1 MSLLQE
7 KLLSALGD
15 KRQLIA
21 ERDVLRVSGQIPLSQ
36 GGNDFSTAR
45 QLVLE
50 WVKERSGGTL
60 PKEAWDFEDFRTDL
74 AGRNTECLS
83 QEFDGLEIWAVRAED
98 PDGTVAGRNWKTEV
112 VLAKEQSNRL
122 RFSLRLR
129 VSSHVADQEF
139 TPASP
144 GLVSSLIQSV
154 GMRLGG
160 HNFNLAPLSVRDH
173 TSYDLFIE
181 HLLSPSR
188 KTPLVVQSF
197 VPNQRMIAN
206 NGLCRRL
213 AGIAHVYSLSPVFAR
228 KLSDEIGKEMSVF
241 DGGIRIYAPDF
252 EKSDEP
258 SIHRLF
264 LRRFIQ
270 QGENYKVVARHIA
283 QDVAALGMRTNQIGK
298 EVLSFSDVSAALH
311 KHRSEERDAAL
322 STGQSENSDALIE
335 SLKKQVQSLE
345 AQVDDAK
352 EMEAIALEEN
362 EIFLARA
369 EEAEARARNITGQIQ
384 YLKANSQKPKEATD
398 DHVSRPSDWGDFAK
412 WVEREFAGQIV
423 LTGAAK
429 REIKKAKFTKID
441 LACDCIEWL
450 SKEGIS
456 TRIAGADGTST
467 REAQVAEG
475 AIHAHCGGDAYDFD
489 WEGQRH
495 TADWHIKGSSSRD
508 PKLCLRIYFA
518 WDDQS
523 QQIIISHMPS
533 HRTTSMS

>member
-1 MSLLQE
+1 MSIIKE

-15 KRQLIA
+15 RRQQIT

-83 QEFDGLEIWAVRAED
+83 QQFDGLAIWAVRAED
-98 PDGTVAGRNWKTEV
+98 PDKNVAGRNWKTEV
-112 VLAKEQSNRL
+112 VLTKEQSNRV

-129 VSSHVADQEF
+129 VSSHLADQEF

-144 GLVSSLIQSV
+144 KLVSSLIQSV
-154 GMRLGG
+154 GLRLGG
-160 HNFNLAPLSVRDH
+160 HTCNLKPLSVNDH

-181 HLLSPSR
+181 HLQSPGR
-188 KTPLVVQSF
+188 KTPLVVQSYI
-197 VPNQRMIAN
+197 PNQPMIATEP
-206 NGLCRRL
+206 LCRRL
-213 AGIAHVYSLSPVFAR
+213 AGIAHVYSLSPGFAR
-228 KLSDEIGKEMSVF
+228 KLSDEIGKELSVF
-241 DGGIRIYAPDF
+241 DGGIRVYAPDF

-270 QGENYKVVARHIA
+270 QGENHKVVARHIA

-311 KHRSEERDAAL
+311 KHRSQERDAAL
-322 STGQSENSDALIE
+322 STGESENSDALIE
-335 SLKKQVQSLE
+335 SLKNQVQSLE
-345 AQVDDAK
+345 AQVNDAK
-352 EMEAIALEEN
+352 EMEAVALEEN
-362 EIFLARA
+362 DILLKRA
-369 EEAEARARNITGQIQ
+369 EEAEARARNVTIQIQ
-384 YLKANSQKPKEATD
+384 YLKANSQKPKEVAESR
-398 DHVSRPSDWGDFAK
+398 VSRPSGWGDFAK

-429 REIKKAKFTKID
+429 REIKKAQFTKID
-441 LACDCIEWL
+441 LACECIEWL
-450 SKEGIS
+450 ATEGIS
-456 TRIAGADGTST
+456 TRISGADGTST
-467 REAQVAEG
+467 REAQVADG

-489 WEGQRH
+489 WEGQKH

-508 PKLCLRIYFA
+508 PKHCLRIYFA
-518 WDDQS
+518 WDDHS
-523 QQIIISHMPS
+523 QQIIVSHMPS